1 MKEKNEICPIVQ
13 PGISNCM
20 TEHSSYNDRVAL
32 PYYVHLKVNN
42 TD

>member
-13 PGISNCM
+13 PGIVNCM
-20 TEHSSYNDRVAL
+20 TEHFSYNDRVAL

-42 TD
+42 TN